1 MNKVELSKQIS
12 SKMSIKQVEALR
24 FIHTLEEV
32 FEEALLTD
40 NSIIFQNF
48 GTFTLWQQTERPGR
62 NPKPVCL

>member
-48 GTFTLWQQTERPGR
+48 
-62 NPKPVCL
+62 CLLYTSDAADEL

>member
-48 GTFTLWQQTERPGR
+48 AVDVGKVG
-62 NPKPVCL
+62 V